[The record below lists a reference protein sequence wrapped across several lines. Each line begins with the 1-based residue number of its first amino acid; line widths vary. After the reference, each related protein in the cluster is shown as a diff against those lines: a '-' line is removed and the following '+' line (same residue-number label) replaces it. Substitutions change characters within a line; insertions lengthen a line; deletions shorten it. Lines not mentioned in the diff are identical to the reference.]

1 MPTESFSKKFTVDNQ
16 SADCMIRILN
26 SNEKIYLKAKK
37 ARIISPEELRKI
49 FCARQGDRLND
60 R

>member
-37 ARIISPEELRKI
+37 ARVISPEELRKI
-49 FCARQGDRLND
+49 FCTGKGDKSNER
-60 R
+60 